1 MEDIYLKF
9 KNTSIL
15 GPIKRII
22 NIVIIAIFT
31 ALLLFVYIQN
41 QSSKKEYEDI
51 QINNLFGKQRM
62 YTQLMSKDANRVYG
76 LMYSLEKAQTPES
89 REEIKDQIQLIKE
102 SMTLSSK
109 DFSSILDAISN
120 GYLQVGDEQIPIADS
135 LTNASN
141 LLNEANQSW
150 VGFSD
155 AIEAIILADNIDYRV
170 NNAIDYINDHN
181 MELLD
186 YSDGILSVILAY
198 SMESTRDLETKVY
211 IAIAIMI
218 IGMVIS
224 LFQLMRHII
233 LPFNYL
239 YQGISELGIT
249 TPQMI
254 TKFPTRKKVTP
265 VVKEINDMFHKFNDL
280 KSLIEN
286 INNNDSFIETLDF
299 INKTFSSLIPYN
311 YIGIVLFDDEKKTL
325 RASYGVSDGTVEGL
339 PENMVGKYWPISDTS
354 LGKLLHNGKPRIIN
368 DLEKYHSIRS
378 LKSYNKIILDA
389 GVKAS
394 ITLPL
399 TLSGKPIGI
408 IFFSSTS
415 KDVYRKEHINVLETL
430 ANSIAISFHQNIY
443 IEGVVYSSIL
453 ALAKLAEARDGDTGE
468 HLERMRL
475 YSRLI
480 AEALHEDPMYEDKV
494 TLEYVEQ
501 IERFSPLHDIGK
513 VGIRDEILLKPG
525 KLTKDEFSEMK
536 QHAIFGAEVL
546 RSAEG
551 NIAKHGKSL
560 FRMGIKIAQNHHE
573 KWDGSGYPEGKR
585 GEEIPLCARIV
596 AVADVFDALTSKRPY
611 KEEFSLEKAFSI
623 IEEGSGKHF
632 DPKVVDAFMKRKDD
646 IIKLY
651 NKSRSVVA

>member
-1 MEDIYLKF
+1 M
-9 KNTSIL
+9 
-15 GPIKRII
+15 
-22 NIVIIAIFT
+22 
-31 ALLLFVYIQN
+31 
-41 QSSKKEYEDI
+41 
-51 QINNLFGKQRM
+51 
-62 YTQLMSKDANRVYG
+62 MSKDANRIYG
-76 LMYSLEKAQTPES
+76 LFYFLENTQAPENM
-89 REEIKDQIQLIKE
+89 EEINGQITLLKE
-102 SMTLSSK
+102 SMTTSME
-109 DFSSILDAISN
+109 DFAAVLDGMN
-120 GYLQVGDEQIPIADS
+120 RGYLQASDKQIHIENS
-135 LTNASN
+135 ITRASD
-141 LLNEANQSW
+141 LINEINQSW
-150 VGFSD
+150 RGFSD
-155 AIEAIILADNIDYRV
+155 AIRVIVQADHMDNKVNNSIIYINEHNMDLLECSDRILTIILADSIK
-170 NNAIDYINDHN
+170 A
-181 MELLD
+181 
-186 YSDGILSVILAY
+186 
-198 SMESTRDLETKVY
+198 TKKLETSVY
-211 IAIAIMI
+211 IAIAIMT

-224 LFQLMRHII
+224 LFQLMRYII

-265 VVKEINDMFHKFNDL
+265 VVKEINDVFHKFNDL

-311 YIGIVLFDDEKKTL
+311 YIGIALFDDEKKIL

-339 PENMVGKYWPISDTS
+339 PDNIIGKSWLINDTS

-368 DLEKYHSIRS
+368 DLEKYHSIRAFK
-378 LKSYNKIILDA
+378 LYNKIILDA
-389 GVKAS
+389 GIKAS

-399 TLSGKPIGI
+399 TLSSKPIGI

-415 KDVYRKEHINVLETL
+415 KEVYKKEHINVLETL

-443 IEGVVYSSIL
+443 IDGVIYSSIL

-468 HLERMRL
+468 HLERMKL

-525 KLTKDEFSEMK
+525 RLTKDEFNEMK
-536 QHAIFGAEVL
+536 QHATFGAEVL
-546 RSAEG
+546 RSAER

-573 KWDGSGYPEGKR
+573 KWDGCGYPEGKK

-611 KEEFSLEKAFSI
+611 KEEFSLEIAFDI
-623 IEEGSGKHF
+623 IKEGRGKHF
-632 DPKVVDAFMKRKDD
+632 DPKVVDAFMKRKDE
-646 IIKLY
+646 IIRLY
-651 NKSRSVVA
+651 NESRSVVA